1 MTPGPGNELT
11 PCTAGHGHL
20 RASYDDREHVVDFLK
35 AAFVQGRL
43 AKEELE
49 ARTGQALSSR
59 TYAELAKLTA
69 DLPGGSIGALLPRQ
83 AARARARRL
92 PLGKVALV
100 ATGALGPPA
109 VLMAALITGSEGL
122 ARVFALIFPW
132 YFMGWLA
139 AVWQIIDN
147 LRQRSRGPAGHR
159 LSPVSRPATAPTLRA
174 HRYRPTA
181 CHRPGPARTG
191 RPGAGGPGCRAPR
204 RVPR

>member
-11 PCTAGHGHL
+11 PSTAGHGHL
-20 RASYDDREHVVDFLK
+20 RASHADREHVVDFLK

-43 AKEELE
+43 TKEELE
-49 ARTGQALSSR
+49 ARAGQALDSR
-59 TYAELAKLTA
+59 TYAELARPTA
-69 DLPGGSIGALLPRQ
+69 DLPGGSIAALLPHR
-83 AARARARRL
+83 AAGASARRL

-100 ATGALGPPA
+100 AAGVLGPPA
-109 VLMAALITGSEGL
+109 VLVAAVSTGSEGL

-132 YFMGWLA
+132 YFMAWLS

-147 LRQRSRGPAGHR
+147 LRRHSRGPAGHR

-174 HRYRPTA
+174 HRHRPTA
-181 CHRPGPARTG
+181 CHRPGPARTA
-191 RPGAGGPGCRAPR
+191 RPGEVGPGCRAPR